1 MAKYGPSDLIISV
14 DDSGDSP
21 VTVTAFID
29 SQTAVEIEAIIEESH
44 SFGKSWVEHLFT
56 GIKRMSELTFV
67 GFYDDAAANFDA
79 IFIGIGGTRTVLLT
93 WGSSKTTSFEA
104 IITKYVRTAGRN
116 ASTRAT
122 ATLMP
127 TGTVTEA

>member
-56 GIKRMSELTFV
+56 GIKRMSELSFT

-79 IFIGIGGTRTVLLT
+79 IFVGIGSTRSVVLT

-104 IITKYVRTAGRN
+104 IITKYARN
-116 ASTRAT
+116 AQRNSSTRAT
-122 ATLMP
+122 ASLMP